1 MAKQTINTGLS
12 ANDRTGDTLR
22 TTGLKINANFTELY
36 DVLGGSNIS
45 SGTSQ
50 LTDSGL
56 DILGTSART
65 KLGAV
70 GGNVEVNIDLPDSSG
85 TVLVN
90 TAVQTMSNKTLDSA
104 QLNNPSLL
112 NISIFDDNSSHKY
125 SIVAGSLTANH
136 NLNVP
141 SLTDSDTLVLN
152 NNSATI
158 TNKNIISPVIE
169 RPRIHE
175 YLADSL
181 GNAVLSFTDT
191 FSPSR
196 NNVKISDKGAGTAPV
211 IEAIGTDGNINL
223 DLVSKGTGSVNISK
237 AAVSYATAA
246 NSQAAPVSAGFV
258 SLTGSSS
265 GTVTLAN
272 GTVNG
277 EIKIFARRGGG
288 SGTVTLAP
296 ATFAQGTSIEFD
308 PLDTAQ
314 LIWDGSNGWN
324 IIGGYGYAVV

>member
-1 MAKQTINTGLS
+1 MVKQTINTGLS

-22 TTGLKINANFTELY
+22 TTGIKINANFTELY
-36 DVLGGSNIS
+36 DVLGGSNIG

-112 NISIFDDNSSHKY
+112 NISMFDDNSSHKY

-246 NSQAAPVSAGFV
+246 NSQAAPVSAGFI

>member
-22 TTGLKINANFTELY
+22 TTGIKINANFTELY
-36 DVLGGSNIS
+36 DVLGGSNIG

-112 NISIFDDNSSHKY
+112 NISMFDDNSSHKY

-246 NSQAAPVSAGFV
+246 NSQAAPVSAGFI

>member
-22 TTGLKINANFTELY
+22 TTGIKINANFTELY
-36 DVLGGSNIS
+36 DVLGGSNIG

-112 NISIFDDNSSHKY
+112 NISMFDDNSSHKY

>member
-22 TTGLKINANFTELY
+22 TTGIKINANFTELY
-36 DVLGGSNIS
+36 NVLGGSNIG

-50 LTDSGL
+50 LTGSGL

-85 TVLVN
+85 TVLVD
-90 TAVQTMSNKTLDSA
+90 TAIQTMSNKTLDSA

-112 NISIFDDNSSHKY
+112 NMSMFDDNSSHKY

-136 NLNVP
+136 NLNIP

-158 TNKNIISPVIE
+158 TNKTISSPVVQ
-169 RPRIHE
+169 RPRVHE

-196 NNVKISDKGAGTAPV
+196 NNVKVSDQAAGTAPIIEV
-211 IEAIGTDGNINL
+211 IGSDTNINL
-223 DLVSKGTGSVNISK
+223 DLVSKGTGSVRLSK
-237 AAVSYATAA
+237 AAMSYITAA
-246 NSQAAPVSAGFV
+246 NSAAADTSAGFV

-265 GTVTLAN
+265 GTVTLAD

-288 SGTVTLAP
+288 SGTVTLTP

>member
-36 DVLGGSNIS
+36 DVLGGSNIG

-112 NISIFDDNSSHKY
+112 NISMFDDNSSHKY

-158 TNKNIISPVIE
+158 TNKNIISPVIG

>member
-22 TTGLKINANFTELY
+22 TTGIKINANFTELY
-36 DVLGGSNIS
+36 DVLGGSNIG

-296 ATFAQGTSIEFD
+296 ATFAQGTNIQFD
-308 PLDTAQ
+308 PLDTVQ

>member
-22 TTGLKINANFTELY
+22 TTGIKINANFTELY
-36 DVLGGSNIS
+36 DVLGGSNIGA
-45 SGTSQ
+45 GTSQ

-85 TVLVN
+85 LVLVD
-90 TAVQTMSNKTLDSA
+90 TAIQTMSNKTLDSA

-112 NISIFDDNSSHKY
+112 NMQIFDDNSSHKY
-125 SIVAGSLTANH
+125 SIVTGSLTANH

-158 TNKNIISPVIE
+158 TNKTLTSPVIQ
-169 RPRIHE
+169 RPRVHE

-196 NNVKISDKGAGTAPV
+196 NNVKISDQAAGTAPI
-211 IEAIGTDGNINL
+211 IEAIGSDTNINL
-223 DLVSKGTGSVNISK
+223 DLVSKGTGSVKISK
-237 AAVSYATAA
+237 AAMSYITAA
-246 NSQAAPVSAGFV
+246 NSAAASPNAGFV

-265 GTVTLAN
+265 GTVTLAD

-288 SGTVTLAP
+288 SGTVTLTP

>member
-22 TTGLKINANFTELY
+22 TTGTKINANFTELY
-36 DVLGGSNIS
+36 NVLGGSNIG

-56 DILGTSART
+56 DILGTTART

-85 TVLVN
+85 TVLVD
-90 TAVQTMSNKTLDSA
+90 TAIQTMSNKTLDSA

-112 NISIFDDNSSHKY
+112 NMQIFDDNSSHKY
-125 SIVAGSLTANH
+125 SIVTGSLTANH

-158 TNKNIISPVIE
+158 TNKTLTSPVVQ
-169 RPRIHE
+169 RPRVHE

-196 NNVKISDKGAGTAPV
+196 NNVKISDQAAGTAPI
-211 IEAIGTDGNINL
+211 IEAIGSDTNINL
-223 DLVSKGTGSVNISK
+223 DLVSKGTGSVKISK
-237 AAVSYATAA
+237 AAMSYITAA
-246 NSQAAPVSAGFV
+246 NSAAAPSSAGFV

-265 GTVTLAN
+265 GTVTLAD

-288 SGTVTLAP
+288 SGTVTLTP